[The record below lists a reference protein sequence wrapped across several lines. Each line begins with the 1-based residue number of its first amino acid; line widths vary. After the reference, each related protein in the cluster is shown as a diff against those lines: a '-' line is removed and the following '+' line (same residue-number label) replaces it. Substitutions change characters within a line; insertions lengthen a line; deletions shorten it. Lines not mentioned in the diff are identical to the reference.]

1 MEDLENTKEEGKKLL
16 LEIIDAINEDK
27 TQNNS
32 KNTEKICWK
41 WKHHI
46 TSKYEN
52 KNRDENRGS
61 KWW

>member
-32 KNTEKICWK
+32 KNTEKIC
-41 WKHHI
+41 
-46 TSKYEN
+46 
-52 KNRDENRGS
+52 
-61 KWW
+61 